1 MEKDHVISESKK
13 GRISEEL
20 EREIPEIIFI
30 IKKMLSVDPSDRPAL
45 ESISQYLKLPL
56 EMNAD
61 LCGSL
66 SVKKENS
73 QAWREKSEKFYFFEL
88 N

>member
-1 MEKDHVISESKK
+1 MSTYMEKDHVISESKK
-13 GRISEEL
+13 GKISEQLEKEL
-20 EREIPEIIFI
+20 PEVVYI
-30 IKKMLSVDPSDRPAL
+30 IKKMLSMNPCDRPAL

-61 LCGSL
+61 LSGSL

-73 QAWREKSEKFYFFEL
+73 ESWREK
-88 N
+88 